1 MKSLISSLKCIFMGF
16 CSYDYSM
23 LLLNIANFENNQPFR
38 SVLIYSINIA
48 SKGAE
53 GKITN

>member
-1 MKSLISSLKCIFMGF
+1 MKSLIWSLKCIFMGF

-38 SVLIYSINIA
+38 SVLIYSVNIA

-53 GKITN
+53 GKIRN

>member
-1 MKSLISSLKCIFMGF
+1 MHIHGF
-16 CSYDYSM
+16 LFVHYSM
-23 LLLNIANFENNQPFR
+23 LLFNIANFENNQPFR

-53 GKITN
+53 GKRTN